1 MSGSRDD
8 TARLWCES
16 SKAKWEPSTIYKGHT
31 RYVSSVAYREPDETY
46 NKVQCNIIMNCFGVI
61 WWKWFYIYWKFVG
74 KIWFTSDFQG
84 LVYTGCLDG
93 LIRAYEPQTPDPHHT
108 LEGHTGAVASIFVS
122 ANKVTV

>member
-1 MSGSRDD
+1 M
-8 TARLWCES
+8 
-16 SKAKWEPSTIYKGHT
+16 KHIT
-31 RYVSSVAYREPDETY
+31 RYNATLSWIALVS
-46 NKVQCNIIMNCFGVI
+46 FGD
-61 WWKWFYIYWKFVG
+61 KWFYIYWKFVG
-74 KIWFTSDFQG
+74 KICFTSDFQG